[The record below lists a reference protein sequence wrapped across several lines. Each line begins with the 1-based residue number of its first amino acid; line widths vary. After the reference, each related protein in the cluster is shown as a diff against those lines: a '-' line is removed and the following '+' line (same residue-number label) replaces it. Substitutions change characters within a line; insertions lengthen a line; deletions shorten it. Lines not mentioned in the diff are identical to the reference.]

1 MSGFLKLI
9 IILAVVAAGII
20 GALIILDIGT
30 VNESQLM
37 LEKILGILGIVAVVG
52 IVSMLLMRQ

>member
-37 LEKILGILGIVAVVG
+37 LEKFLGILGIVAVVG